1 MAAAQTPN
9 SKPRPYRRYY
19 GPRRI
24 VAVSLH
30 LDSWTAVQA
39 LMRAHGLSASGAVH
53 HLVRIACGLEALN

>member
-1 MAAAQTPN
+1 MMAQSPE

-30 LDSWTAVQA
+30 LDAWTAVQA
-39 LMRAHGLSASGAVH
+39 TMRAHGLSASGAVH
-53 HLVRIACGLEALN
+53 HLVRSACGLEALN

>member
-1 MAAAQTPN
+1 MSDST
-9 SKPRPYRRYY
+9 PRPYRRYY